1 MKKKYITV
9 REWIKH
15 YEAGKYDDPSF
26 NVQCSAGW
34 NDWFC
39 PDSELLSKL
48 KKLAKLIIRIEDDF
62 ILDNYTL
69 TFYNNYPLDYP
80 LYDQIR
86 FTPINYRKYKNA
98 EFGIEC
104 DHPCGSE
111 YMYEIFTARNDYKTE
126 FKCKDID
133 EVLNAVHKIAYDLS
147 AGNKRKS
154 SKIAN

>member
-9 REWIKH
+9 REWIKNDG
-15 YEAGKYDDPSF
+15 AGKYDDPSF
-26 NVQCSAGW
+26 DVQCSAGW

-39 PDSELLSKL
+39 PDSELLPKL

-69 TFYNNYPLDYP
+69 TFYNNYPLDFP

-86 FTPINYRKYKNA
+86 FTPINYRKYQNA

-104 DHPCGSE
+104 DHPCGSK
-111 YMYEIFTARNDYKTE
+111 YMYEIFTERNDWKTE
-126 FKCKDID
+126 FKCMDMD
-133 EVLNAVHKIAYDLS
+133 EALNAVHKIAYDFTVS
-147 AGNKRKS
+147 NKK
-154 SKIAN
+154 